1 MNLQTVLIKPYGS
14 FCNLNC
20 EYCFYLEKKNL
31 YDGPPS
37 QHKMTEAVM
46 NKLIRNAFDISASPV
61 FVWHGGEPTLMGL
74 DFFKEV
80 VRFQQWC
87 AHGRSYANAIQTNGL
102 LLNDQWADFFKD
114 ENFLVGISV
123 DGPGHVHDRYRMDK
137 NGSGTFDKVFEKAKL
152 LLEKGVQVNV
162 LATVNAYSVNFPK
175 EIYHFFSD
183 NGFNFMQFSPVVESN
198 PDSGQAAPFSVTA
211 NEYGRFLNEL
221 FQLWVNDFDFKN
233 LRQKTSIRFFDS
245 LIQLYSGMIPD
256 HCIFQKACGN
266 YLVIEHNGDIFSCDY
281 LVSPETL
288 LGNLNETSLGQA
300 FRSPKH
306 IAFQSQKAE
315 LDPECGKCTWLKL
328 CYGGCIKDRVRDPED
343 KGRNRFCR
351 SYHYFFTRAD
361 KKFQKFASLYKQ
373 YYQ

>member
-1 MNLQTVLIKPYGS
+1 MNFQTVIIKPHGS

-20 EYCFYLEKKNL
+20 EYCFYLGKKNL

-37 QHKMTEAVM
+37 QHKMPEAVM
-46 NKLIRNAFDISASPV
+46 KKLIRNVFDVSALPV

-80 VRFQQWC
+80 VRFQHRC
-87 AHGRSYANAIQTNGL
+87 AHGKSYANAIQTNGL
-102 LLNDQWADFFKD
+102 LLNDQWAEFFKD
-114 ENFLVGISV
+114 EKFLVGISF
-123 DGPGHVHDRYRMDK
+123 DGPEHVHDRYRIDK

-162 LATVNAYSVNFPK
+162 LATVNAYSVKFSE

-198 PDSGQAAPFSVTA
+198 PDSGQAMPFSVTA
-211 NEYGRFLNEL
+211 NEYGRFLYEL
-221 FQLWVNDFDFKN
+221 FHLWVNDFDFKH

-245 LIQLYSGMIPD
+245 LVQLYIGMMPD

-266 YLVIEHNGDIFSCDY
+266 YLVVEHNGDIFSCDY

-288 LGNLNETSLGQA
+288 LGNLNETSLDQA
-300 FRSPKH
+300 FCSPKH
-306 IAFQSQKAE
+306 IAFQNQKAE
-315 LDPECGKCTWLKL
+315 LGPECNKCKWLKF
-328 CYGGCIKDRVRDPED
+328 CYGGCIKDRIRDPED

-351 SYHYFFTRAD
+351 SYQYFFIRAD
-361 KKFQKFASLYKQ
+361 KKLQKFASLYRQ